1 VGDGS
6 EAARLKMS
14 LAENGPH
21 TVQILPA
28 VSHREYLAMLSE
40 FDVGLLSLDRRLK
53 THNVPGKLLGYMYW
67 SKPTLASINSG
78 NDLFEI
84 LEKNGAGLCVLNG
97 DDEGLAQAALR
108 LANDANLRTSIGRNA
123 RQLLEQDFS
132 VEHAVTQIFGQLGA
146 AGLLAA
152 SSRSKLRI
160 ATDFRIHPPELAE
173 KL

>member
-1 VGDGS
+1 
-6 EAARLKMS
+6 
-14 LAENGPH
+14 
-21 TVQILPA
+21 
-28 VSHREYLAMLSE
+28 
-40 FDVGLLSLDRRLK
+40 
-53 THNVPGKLLGYMYW
+53 MYW
-67 SKPTLASINSG
+67 SKPTLASINPG

-97 DDEGLAQAALR
+97 DDESLAQAALR
-108 LANDANLRTSIGRNA
+108 LANDANLRASIGRNA

-132 VEHAVTQIFGQLGA
+132 VEHAVSQIFSQLGA
-146 AGLLAA
+146 ADLLAA